1 MSYAVIYTRT
11 STGSQELGHTAQ
23 EDECRAL
30 AARLELEVRAV
41 YRDTCSG
48 TIPPVERAG
57 FGCLLDALSADVV
70 VLMYRRDRLGRSLI
84 ANAVTEQL
92 INRVGASLNSLDAR
106 GGDDPEAVLT
116 RSLMDVLAQY
126 ERALISRRTQAAL
139 RAKKSRG
146 ERVGTIPL
154 GYTLGEDQLL
164 TEDAEER
171 AKVERVRAWRA
182 EGHSFTALKELCARH
197 GVLARSGQPPSRGT
211 IAKWCEGVEAPARAV
226 KPRPTRSSARG
237 GRPSTN
243 ERQPRLTATIRDLSQ
258 LGYTIRQIVDE
269 LAARGYTTSKGKP
282 LGATQVG
289 RVLRRA
295 RAEGRVEER
304 GERSR

>member
-1 MSYAVIYTRT
+1 MSYGLIYTRT

-30 AARLELEVRAV
+30 AQRLGLEVRGV

-57 FGCLLDALSADVV
+57 FGSLLDALCTGVV

-92 INRVGASLNSLDAR
+92 INRVGARLTSLDAR

-154 GYTLGEDQLL
+154 GYMIGDDEKLKED
-164 TEDAEER
+164 EAEL
-171 AKVERVRAWRA
+171 AKIELVRAWRA
-182 EGHSFTALKELCARH
+182 EGHSITTLQEMCTHHNL
-197 GVLARSGQPPSRGT
+197 LARSGQPPSRGT
-211 IAKWCEGVEAPARAV
+211 VANWCKDVQLL
-226 KPRPTRSSARG
+226 TRNIMFDHKLMTGCG
-237 GRPSTN
+237 GRPCINKSN
-243 ERQPRLTATIRDLSQ
+243 PQLTATIRDLSQ
-258 LGYTIRQIVDE
+258 LGYNYREIVEE
-269 LAARGYTTSKGKP
+269 LASRGYTTSKGRP
-282 LGATQVG
+282 LSATQVG
-289 RVLRRA
+289 RVLRRE
-295 RAEGRVEER
+295 RAEGRIE
-304 GERSR
+304 